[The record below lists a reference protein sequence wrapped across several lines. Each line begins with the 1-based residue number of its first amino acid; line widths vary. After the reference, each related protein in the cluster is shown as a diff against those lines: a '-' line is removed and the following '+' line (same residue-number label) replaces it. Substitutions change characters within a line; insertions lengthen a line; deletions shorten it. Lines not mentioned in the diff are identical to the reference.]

1 MTPSL
6 PERVQELTS
15 RMLRKKLFV
24 VTMTSTAAPDRLMP
38 YLAEHLENMTELAR
52 QGVLFASGPFL
63 RADGT
68 PSGDG
73 LSIFNTATAQEARDF
88 AEKDPFY
95 VHGLRKIEVKEWMLM
110 EGAMRVTLNFAER
123 TLEVE

>member
-1 MTPSL
+1 
-6 PERVQELTS
+6 
-15 RMLRKKLFV
+15 MLRKQLFV
-24 VTMTSTAAPDRLMP
+24 VTMTSTTAPDRLMP
-38 YLAEHLENMTELAR
+38 YLAEHLEYMTGLAR

-73 LSIFNTATAQEARDF
+73 LSIFNTATAQEAREL
-88 AEKDPFY
+88 AEQDPFFI
-95 VHGLRKIEVKEWMLM
+95 HGLRKIEVKEWMLM
-110 EGAMRVTLNFAER
+110 EGAMRLRLNFAER

>member
-1 MTPSL
+1 MASSL
-6 PERVQELTS
+6 PERVEQLTS

-24 VTMTSTAAPDRLMP
+24 VTMTSNAAPDRLMP
-38 YLAEHLENMTELAR
+38 YLPEHLEYMTELAR
-52 QGVLFASGPFL
+52 RGVLFASGPFL

-73 LSIFNTATAQEARDF
+73 LSIFNTATEQDARNF

-95 VHGLRKIEVKEWMLM
+95 IQGLRKFEIKEWMLM
-110 EGAMRVTLNFAER
+110 EGSMRLTLNFAER
-123 TLEVE
+123 TLAVE